1 MLRRSQSSATG
12 SPWYLFLSYIHTPS
26 HSKHPLRRGV
36 HVGFLFKVNR
46 RFFHCYAAAYRREDM
61 CMRQRTLALSVQS
74 ITIPSNA
81 YVKIHAHKNKA
92 VITVVIIASLF
103 LIASVI
109 HGFCAFVALSL
120 L

>member
-36 HVGFLFKVNR
+36 HVGFLFKLIDSYTAR
-46 RFFHCYAAAYRREDM
+46 
-61 CMRQRTLALSVQS
+61 RQRTLALSVQS